1 MFDRSVV
8 DEWYKSGDEESFHYA
23 RRLIKE
29 EGLLCGQSLSGCV
42 YLSVCLS
49 IYLSLYMH
57 VCVCVCVCVNVY
69 VHVASCLIAAV
80 VPTQVVVVELLCLLH

>member
-1 MFDRSVV
+1 MLFILQVEGTGYDFIPTVFDRSVV

-42 YLSVCLS
+42 
-49 IYLSLYMH
+49 
-57 VCVCVCVCVNVY
+57 CVCVCVRAYVCV
-69 VHVASCLIAAV
+69 CM
-80 VPTQVVVVELLCLLH
+80 LLHVLLLLLYPCRWE